1 MRIGGDTRTV
11 MRRAGAIGYTGDG
24 DTRGNPESRRKSDG
38 GHLTRSELAHLIDH
52 TLVRADATQ
61 REIIQLCREAVQY
74 GFRAVSINPA
84 WTSYCAKQL
93 AGTNVRVNPT
103 IGFPLGANSANV
115 KVEEAR
121 DAIKNGATE
130 LDVMINVG
138 ALKSGFPNFV
148 ERELA
153 AIIKVAQGVPVKV
166 ILETS
171 LLTEEEKVTVCEL
184 SKRVGA
190 DFVKT
195 STGFGKTGATVED
208 VRLMR
213 EVVGNALGVKAA
225 GGIRTLADVQEM
237 IAAGANRIGT
247 SASILILDAL
257 PQ

>member
-1 MRIGGDTRTV
+1 MTRV
-11 MRRAGAIGYTGDG
+11 
-24 DTRGNPESRRKSDG
+24 
-38 GHLTRSELAHLIDH
+38 ELAHLIDH

-61 REIIQLCREAVQY
+61 REIVQLCREALQH

-84 WTSYCAKQL
+84 WASYCARQL
-93 AGTNVRVNPT
+93 AGSNVRVNPT

-153 AIIKVAQGVPVKV
+153 AIVKVAHGVPIKV

-171 LLTEEEKVTVCEL
+171 LLTDEEKVTVCEV

-195 STGFGKTGATVED
+195 STGFGKAGATAED

-237 IAAGANRIGT
+237 VVAGANRIGT
-247 SASILILDAL
+247 SASVLILDSL

>member
-1 MRIGGDTRTV
+1 MTR
-11 MRRAGAIGYTGDG
+11 AEI
-24 DTRGNPESRRKSDG
+24 
-38 GHLTRSELAHLIDH
+38 AHIIDH

-61 REIIQLCREAVQY
+61 REIVQLCREAVQH

-93 AGTNVRVNPT
+93 AGSNVRVNPT
-103 IGFPLGANSANV
+103 VGFPLGANSASI
-115 KVEEAR
+115 KVDEAR
-121 DAIKNGATE
+121 DAIKNGASE

-153 AIIKVAQGVPVKV
+153 AVVKAAHGVPVKV

-171 LLTEEEKVTVCEL
+171 LLTDEEKVTVCEIG
-184 SKRVGA
+184 KRVGA

-195 STGFGKTGATVED
+195 STGFGRAGATAED

-237 IAAGANRIGT
+237 LEAGANRIGT

-257 PQ
+257 SQ

>member
-1 MRIGGDTRTV
+1 MKIGSETRGLV
-11 MRRAGAIGYTGDG
+11 RRAAEIGYTS
-24 DTRGNPESRRKSDG
+24 RGGLERRYRRRIG
-38 GHLTRSELAHLIDH
+38 RALTRAELAHMIDH

-61 REIIQLCREAVQY
+61 REIVQLCREAMQH
-74 GFRAVSINPA
+74 GFRSVCINPA
-84 WTSYCAKQL
+84 WTSYCTKQL
-93 AGTNVRVNPT
+93 AGSNVRVNAT

-153 AIIKVAQGVPVKV
+153 AVIKAAHGVPVKV

-171 LLTEEEKVTVCEL
+171 LLTEEEKIAVCEL

-195 STGFGKTGATVED
+195 STGFGKSGATVED

-225 GGIRTLADVQEM
+225 GGIRTLADVEEM
-237 IAAGANRIGT
+237 LDAGANRIGT

-257 PQ
+257 GH